1 MIRVPSIDLARLQS
15 DLAGLAVFRDQDSPG
30 WTRQVFS
37 EPYLR
42 SREWVAARMRDAGL
56 QVSRDTAGNLIGTL
70 AGSGGSALVAG
81 SHTDTVAGGGR
92 FDGPVGVLGA
102 IEAARCIRDSGRT
115 LRHELRVVDFL
126 GEEPND
132 FGLSCI
138 GSRAVAGT
146 LTEEHLTARD
156 PSGRS
161 LAEALE
167 SAGGDP
173 RRMTETAW
181 SGGTVR
187 AFVELHIEQGPVLE
201 QAGVPLGV
209 VSGIAGIER
218 VVATFDGQA
227 DHAGTT
233 PMGAR
238 HDAMCAA
245 ADAVL
250 AIERLASEGKGKGG
264 GVGTAGRIEVLPG
277 ALNVVPAQAHLWAEF
292 RSVDS
297 AWLDSRRQSLEEAIL
312 TAGRKRGV
320 EASLRGL
327 SRTEPV
333 ITSQEVRAAMAEAI
347 ATLGLAF
354 LTLPSGAGHDAVQM
368 SRLGPIGMLFVP
380 SVGGRSHCPEELTT
394 PEHLEAGVSALLAT
408 LLVLD
413 AR

>member
-1 MIRVPSIDLARLQS
+1 MIRTPSVDLARFQAE
-15 DLAGLAVFRDQDSPG
+15 LAALAEFRDPDSPG
-30 WTRQVFS
+30 WTRRVFS
-37 EPYLR
+37 GPYVR
-42 SREWVAARMRDAGL
+42 SREWVAGRMRDAGL
-56 QVSRDTAGNLIGTL
+56 EVRLDTAGNLIGTL
-70 AGSGGSALVAG
+70 AGGGRSALVTG

-92 FDGPVGVLGA
+92 FDGPLGVLGA
-102 IEAARCIRDSGRT
+102 IEVARCIRDSGRK

-132 FGLSCI
+132 FGLSCV

-146 LTEEHLTARD
+146 LTADHLATRD
-156 PSGRS
+156 PSGRT

-167 SAGGDP
+167 AAGSDP
-173 RRMTETAW
+173 MRIDEAAW
-181 SGGTVR
+181 AANTVG

-201 QAGVPLGV
+201 QAGVPVGV

-238 HDAMCAA
+238 HDALCAA

-250 AIERLASEGKGKGG
+250 AVERLACEGQGA
-264 GVGTAGRIEVLPG
+264 GVGTAGRIEALPG
-277 ALNVVPAQAHLWAEF
+277 ALNVVPARVQLWVEF
-292 RSVDS
+292 RSVDDD
-297 AWLDSRRQSLEEAIL
+297 WLDSQHRAFEQAVSE
-312 TAGRKRGV
+312 AGRKRGV
-320 EASLRGL
+320 GATVKRL

-333 ITSQEVRAAMAEAI
+333 VTSAEVRTAMTEAI
-347 ATLGLAF
+347 GSLGLDYA
-354 LTLPSGAGHDAVQM
+354 LLPSGAGHDTVQI
-368 SRLGPIGMLFVP
+368 SRLGPVGMLFVP
-380 SVGGRSHCPEELTT
+380 SVGGRSHCPEEMTS
-394 PEHLEAGVSALLAT
+394 PEHLEAGVAALLAT